1 MSTDRSKD
9 PFPSFAAAADA
20 VLDAPSELAHRL
32 LTSLLQAEE
41 RAERARLRAERAEA
55 EASTDVLTGACS
67 RRYWEQVLDGEER
80 RCARYGHHACVVSV
94 DLDELKSVNDAGGH
108 GAGDAL
114 LRATARALGTVT
126 RATDVVARVGGDEF
140 AVLAVDTDLVTGRVL
155 VGRIAEALR
164 AAGVSA
170 SVGLAE
176 RDPEAG
182 LDAAWAEADHR
193 MYAAKR
199 RRHAAAAAAAV

>member
-1 MSTDRSKD
+1 MSTDRSQD

-32 LTSLLQAEE
+32 LISLMQAEE

-55 EASTDVLTGACS
+55 EVSTDVLTGACS
-67 RRYWEQVLDGEER
+67 RRYWERVLEGEER
-80 RCARYGHHACVVSV
+80 RCARYGHTACVVSL

-108 GAGDAL
+108 RAGDGL
-114 LRATARALGTVT
+114 LRDTARALGAVT

-140 AVLAVDTDLVTGRVL
+140 AILAVDTDLVTGRVL
-155 VGRIAEALR
+155 VERIAEALDE
-164 AAGVSA
+164 AGVRA
-170 SVGLAE
+170 SIGLAE
-176 RDPEAG
+176 RDPETG
-182 LDAAWAEADHR
+182 LGTAWSDADRR

-199 RRHAAAAAAAV
+199 RRHAAAAATAG